1 MAVAVIECLHLML
14 VVVTLSPARVI
25 ERDLRL
31 MLVVAAQVIER
42 DLLNLVIPTAMMT
55 RCVHVMFVPELRSR
69 QHLAEPR
76 ETNC

>member
-55 RCVHVMFVPELRSR
+55 RVPELRSR
-69 QHLAEPR
+69 QHLVEPR
-76 ETNC
+76 ETNW